1 VIGEK
6 VTVNVEFNLKPL
18 QTTSKP
24 VEVQL

>member
-1 VIGEK
+1 MAGKK

-18 QTTSKP
+18 ATTSKP